1 MSLKM
6 NAEIQFGALMQ
17 QQFVNLSEVGKAL
30 NAQVDAREAADFRV
44 LLSTADTCAMIGC
57 GPRRLTQLMD
67 GGEIDSVLEG
77 RSRRVVTASVYSL
90 IRKRIAAS
98 HPAGQAPVKAH
109 DGRALRKREI
119 TKTEGSKDGASRPR
133 RALTP
138 QEARGG
144 PANAG

>member
-1 MSLKM
+1 MQPVNISDLGRSL
-6 NAEIQFGALMQ
+6 L
-17 QQFVNLSEVGKAL
+17 
-30 NAQVDAREAADFRV
+30 AQTDVREAADPRV
-44 LLSTADTCAMIGC
+44 FASIPDISAMLGC
-57 GPRRLTQLMD
+57 KDRRTRQLMD
-67 GGEIDSVLEG
+67 EGALDSVLEG
-77 RSRRVVTASVYSL
+77 GSRRGTIASVYRL

-109 DGRALRKREI
+109 DGRALRKRQI
-119 TKTEGSKDGASRPR
+119 TKTEGSKGGASRSR